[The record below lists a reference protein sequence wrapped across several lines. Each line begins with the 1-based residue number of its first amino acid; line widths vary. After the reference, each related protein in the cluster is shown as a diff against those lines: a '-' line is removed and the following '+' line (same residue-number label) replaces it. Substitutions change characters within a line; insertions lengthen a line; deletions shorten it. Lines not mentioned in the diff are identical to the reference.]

1 MALSVLGGRGGKG
14 SQKAVP
20 VGGLGGWWDNPV
32 HLPIFH
38 MSLILDSSK
47 NPYILGANLGG

>member
-38 MSLILDSSK
+38 VSLILDSSK